1 MDKISNWLIILFLKE
16 YNASWAILCPSV
28 RSWETRSWLYCKENP
43 LWYHCLNDLE
53 GEIIEICLKPTY
65 IAKGYYPV
73 LSKEH
78 SFILSTECPRTLY
91 QPFGQMSNEFRK
103 RTCAYTKS
111 LCNGL
116 GEETCKEGSSRE
128 DRSCRCRHTD
138 GYVSIESL
146 QTLTNKSCYR
156 PKYETN
162 GCSYFTCPEDEELN
176 PWYACVK
183 KCPFGYH
190 RRKYE
195 SSCVANTSSEFLS
208 SETEVYGSTGRILHT
223 SSATQKIH
231 VSKSNIHM
239 MTSI

>member
-1 MDKISNWLIILFLKE
+1 MKYLLNVCQNNPYNSIPLSPDNTGTGAITCKMERYLTASIRSYPKLKDLIYLNLSPLCECPFLSN
-16 YNASWAILCPSV
+16 S
-28 RSWETRSWLYCKENP
+28 
-43 LWYHCLNDLE
+43 
-53 GEIIEICLKPTY
+53 
-65 IAKGYYPV
+65 YYPV

-78 SFILSTECPRTLY
+78 SSILSTECPRTLY

-176 PWYACVK
+176 PYGMRVLKNVHLVIIEESMNQAVLFDMLK
-183 KCPFGYH
+183 KY
-190 RRKYE
+190 
-195 SSCVANTSSEFLS
+195 
-208 SETEVYGSTGRILHT
+208 
-223 SSATQKIH
+223 
-231 VSKSNIHM
+231 
-239 MTSI
+239 